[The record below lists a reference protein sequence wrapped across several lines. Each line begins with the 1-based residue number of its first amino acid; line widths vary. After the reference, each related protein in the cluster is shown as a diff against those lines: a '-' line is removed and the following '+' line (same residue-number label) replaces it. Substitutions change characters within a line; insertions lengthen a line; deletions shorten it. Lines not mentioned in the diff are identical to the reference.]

1 MKKLIFFVIV
11 TLILSAVVSQVSA
24 QLAFKTTSPST
35 IAYYEYLPSDY
46 NSNSNKYPIVIFL
59 HGIGE
64 RGPNTTDKK
73 VLGDN
78 IQKVAKIGPPK
89 FVKSGTKFPFILIS
103 PQLKSNYGNWPT
115 GYVMEVINHVK
126 KYLRVDEKRIYIT
139 GLSLGGGGAWSI
151 AQDYPQ
157 LFAALVPVCGG
168 YNNQSKAVNIAKE
181 NLPVWASHGDLD
193 NVVNVGKTVN
203 MVKKIN
209 ETKPA
214 PNPLAKITIYKGV
227 KHNAWDYAYRVDNSL
242 HKPNVYEW
250 MLAQTNK
257 KNAGNNIP
265 TAKAGGDQTKYL
277 SSTNTTT
284 LSGSGSDSDGSIKKY
299 AWSKLSGPA
308 ATLSGNTTPKLKV
321 SGLKEGTYYFRLQ
334 VTDDKGNTDSDYVRI
349 IVKK

>member
-1 MKKLIFFVIV
+1 MKKLTFLVVV
-11 TLILSAVVSQVSA
+11 TLILSAVASQVSA
-24 QLAFKTTSPST
+24 QLTFKTTSPST

-89 FVKSGTKFPFILIS
+89 FAKSGTKFPFIMIA

-115 GYVMEVINHVK
+115 AYVMEVLNHVK
-126 KYLRVDEKRIYIT
+126 KSLRIDEKRIYIS
-139 GLSLGGGGAWSI
+139 GLSLGGGGAWTM

-157 LFAALVPVCGG
+157 LFAAVVPVCGG
-168 YNNQSKAVNIAKE
+168 YNNQSKAANIGKE
-181 NLPVWASHGDLD
+181 NIPVWASHGDLD
-193 NVVNVGKTVN
+193 NVVGVGKTVN
-203 MVKKIN
+203 MVKAIN
-209 ETKPA
+209 ATKPA
-214 PNPLAKITIYKGV
+214 PTPLAKITIYKGV

-242 HKPNVYEW
+242 HKPNVYDW

-257 KNAGNNIP
+257 KNAGNSIP
-265 TAKAGGDQTKYL
+265 TANAGGDQTKYL

-284 LSGSGSDSDGSIKKY
+284 INGSGTDSDGSITKY
-299 AWSKLSGPA
+299 TWTKLSGPA
-308 ATLSGNTTPKLKV
+308 ATLSGNTTAKLKV

-334 VTDDKGNTDSDYVRI
+334 VTDDKGNTDSDYVRV